1 MQKHQKVCQ
10 YCRYESALNDNSVF
24 VHSDGNNNTDSFHF
38 FKKITGR
45 AGSNCAENVEVMVNW
60 NI

>member
-24 VHSDGNNNTDSFHF
+24 VHSDGNNNTDSFNF

-45 AGSNCAENVEVMVNW
+45 AGSNCAENVKLW
-60 NI
+60 